1 MNEYQRL
8 AVEALNHLVD
18 DDFVNCCQA
27 FQRDPV
33 KPGGKN
39 SAEFVAE
46 FKSRKAK
53 ITAAIDWIKTNDVNS
68 QLGEMNHE

>member
-1 MNEYQRL
+1 MNEYQQL
-8 AVEALNHLVD
+8 AVEALNRMFD

-33 KPGGKN
+33 KPDGKN

-53 ITAAIDWIKTNDVNS
+53 INSAIDWIKTIVNS
-68 QLGEMNHE
+68 QRGEMNHE

>member
-8 AVEALNHLVD
+8 AVEALNRMFD
-18 DDFVNCCQA
+18 EDFVNACQA
-27 FQRDPV
+27 FQCDPV
-33 KPGGKN
+33 KPCGKN

-53 ITAAIDWIKTNDVNS
+53 ITAAINWIKTIVNS
-68 QLGEMNHE
+68 QRGEMNHE